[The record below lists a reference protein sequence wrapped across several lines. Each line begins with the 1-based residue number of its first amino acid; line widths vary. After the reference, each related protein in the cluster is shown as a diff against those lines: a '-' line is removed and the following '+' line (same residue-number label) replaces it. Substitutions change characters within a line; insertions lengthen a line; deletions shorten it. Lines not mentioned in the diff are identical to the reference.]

1 MGIVMVVTTVGG
13 REDAREMARAVVGR
27 NLAACAQISEI
38 ESFYKWKGEVQ
49 NEGEFRVLF
58 KTTAARRADV
68 ENAIREMHPY
78 ELPAIIAV
86 AVDDV
91 FEPFAEWVREHS

>member
-1 MGIVMVVTTVGG
+1 MVFTTVGG
-13 REDAREMARAVVGR
+13 REDARKMARAVVGR

-38 ESFYKWKGEVQ
+38 ESFYKWRGEVQ
-49 NEGEFRVLF
+49 NEGEFRVVF
-58 KTTAARRADV
+58 KTAAARRADV
-68 ENAIREMHPY
+68 ENAVREMHPY

-91 FEPFAEWVREHS
+91 YEPFAEWVREHS